1 MAGTSL
7 GSKDKTPDKVPNFM
21 EVQSKVEERLLP
33 VGIFQECQSTHLEF
47 SPCRCKQSSL
57 LPLLQVLA
65 QIPFSQRLFLSMY
78 LKLQCCYVAQHPPFS
93 RFIFSIEH
101 LSPLTYQWFYLF
113 ICLLPMSVNWDVHF
127 MQIWAFVCFIYRY
140 NPNVWKSPRHCRD
153 LIRFIELMSNVM
165 FWRN

>member
-7 GSKDKTPDKVPNFM
+7 SSKDKTPDKVPNFM

-65 QIPFSQRLFLSMY
+65 QIPFSQRLFLRMY
-78 LKLQCCYVAQHPPFS
+78 LKLQCCYRCPAPSVFS
-93 RFIFSIEH
+93 LYFFYRTLITTNISMI
-101 LSPLTYQWFYLF
+101 LLVYLF
-113 ICLLPMSVNWDVHF
+113 ITYVCQLGCTFDADMTFCLFYLP
-127 MQIWAFVCFIYRY
+127 
-140 NPNVWKSPRHCRD
+140 
-153 LIRFIELMSNVM
+153 L
-165 FWRN
+165 